1 MTLDLLSTVCS
12 GKRETRRAT
21 EVQTQDFSATSIL
34 MHEDEHHVGYDCQA
48 TIAQE
53 EIMLLDDL
61 PGKVADATLSTE
73 DELLHSNTSTSV
85 PQRID
90 SGTAFMDDQLSKGD
104 AALHELR
111 RASPERILELV
122 DSALR
127 LAICEKPLRLPF
139 GIKLTRDNVT
149 RLASV
154 APALWR
160 AHHLRA
166 VSERSPLIPTIA
178 HALSHS
184 VIANARSDPLKRKAA
199 ELLDHYKP
207 ADNRTGPLSPD
218 DAQQRRD
225 PDFVYEAVS
234 IGLWDL
240 LQRSHFD
247 SGANSR
253 LKPLKTRPRDID
265 AKDLNDNDEMLYG
278 NNSQFLL
285 DLNPLVNEGG
295 SANSI
300 PSFQDHKRKDL
311 LWEWND
317 EYQDTRTDSA
327 RPTSMAPFG
336 NRARP
341 EIFDM
346 GKTDQVMPLDWDE
359 EVHFDPNTASGNTFE
374 AQDPSSK
381 TNTHVSESF
390 CGIDAGV
397 SFEAKDPI
405 ETYISTDACDNLAAV
420 SEMIFN

>member
-1 MTLDLLSTVCS
+1 M
-12 GKRETRRAT
+12 
-21 EVQTQDFSATSIL
+21 
-34 MHEDEHHVGYDCQA
+34 
-48 TIAQE
+48 
-53 EIMLLDDL
+53 
-61 PGKVADATLSTE
+61 
-73 DELLHSNTSTSV
+73 
-85 PQRID
+85 
-90 SGTAFMDDQLSKGD
+90 
-104 AALHELR
+104 
-111 RASPERILELV
+111 
-122 DSALR
+122 
-127 LAICEKPLRLPF
+127 
-139 GIKLTRDNVT
+139 
-149 RLASV
+149 
-154 APALWR
+154 
-160 AHHLRA
+160 
-166 VSERSPLIPTIA
+166 
-178 HALSHS
+178 
-184 VIANARSDPLKRKAA
+184 
-199 ELLDHYKP
+199 
-207 ADNRTGPLSPD
+207 
-218 DAQQRRD
+218 
-225 PDFVYEAVS
+225 S